1 LVVRRKLSEVRRRQ
15 ILQAAATVIGERGL
29 CDTRISDIAERSK
42 ASSALVLYYFGSK
55 DRLLAEAL
63 AFSEERFYAET
74 AQELSTVDSATEQL
88 VVLIEHTCLPG
99 KASRRNW
106 RDEWLLWLDMWA
118 RSPRDPDIARDR
130 EALDR
135 RWRETIAGIV
145 RSGQAGGE
153 FDVIDADDFALRFSA
168 MLDGLAIQIVLDDP
182 EMSPERMF
190 EICSGMVADGLGFE
204 WPAKSRKRV
213 KAKARGRSATS
224 RTTRGPAAKTPGRGR

>member
-29 CDTRISDIAERSK
+29 CDTRISDIAERAK

-88 VVLIEHTCLPG
+88 VLLIEHTCLPS
-99 KASRRNW
+99 KTSRRNW

-145 RSGQAGGE
+145 RTGQDGGE
-153 FDVIDADDFALRFSA
+153 FAVIDADDFALRLSA
-168 MLDGLAIQIVLDDP
+168 MLAGLASQHVLDDP

-204 WPAKSRKRV
+204 WPADSRKRV
-213 KAKARGRSATS
+213 KAQSRGRSSTS
-224 RTTRGPAAKTPGRGR
+224 RTTRGPAAKTAGRGR

>member
-29 CDTRISDIAERSK
+29 CDTRISDIAERAK

-74 AQELSTVDSATEQL
+74 AHELSTVDSATEQL
-88 VVLIEHTCLPG
+88 VLLIERTCLPS
-99 KASRRNW
+99 KTSRRNW

-135 RWRETIAGIV
+135 RWREAIADIV

-153 FDVIDADDFALRFSA
+153 FAVIDADDFALRLSA

-204 WPAKSRKRV
+204 WPAESRRRV
-213 KAKARGRSATS
+213 KAQSRARSSTS
-224 RTTRGPAAKTPGRGR
+224 RTSRGPAAKTAGRGR